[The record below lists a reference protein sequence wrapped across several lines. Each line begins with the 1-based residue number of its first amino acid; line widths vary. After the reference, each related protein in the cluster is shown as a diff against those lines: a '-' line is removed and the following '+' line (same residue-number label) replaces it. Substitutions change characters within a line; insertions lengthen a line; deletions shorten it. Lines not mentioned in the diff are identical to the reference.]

1 MLITFVRTAT
11 VSFLPI
17 ALLLAFTPAAFTQN
31 RLQPDVA
38 LGWFAASN
46 GQILPGTFV
55 AGSEKGRPLYLCRA
69 NYGNGTHPG
78 KIVGNYCNISWGG
91 WEVFTPNYEVLT
103 APRSVRLVWIAASN
117 GRVPPGAMVG
127 GNEKGQSLYV
137 CRAAY
142 QDGLH
147 PGKVIGRNCNIG
159 WGGREALRP
168 NYEVLVLEDS

>member
-1 MLITFVRTAT
+1 L
-11 VSFLPI
+11 
-17 ALLLAFTPAAFTQN
+17 
-31 RLQPDVA
+31 
-38 LGWFAASN
+38 
-46 GQILPGTFV
+46 
-55 AGSEKGRPLYLCRA
+55 
-69 NYGNGTHPG
+69 
-78 KIVGNYCNISWGG
+78 SWGKVLILIIFPCSSSADVQA

-103 APRSVRLVWIAASN
+103 APRSVRLIWIAASN

-159 WGGREALRP
+159 WGGREVLRP
-168 NYEVLVLEDS
+168 NYEVLVL